1 MQYELLRIDSPLHYY
16 CMTGDIPTTMN
27 LLKTGDDELFS
38 MDDFH
43 CWTPAHWA
51 ANYGRTECLR
61 LLKAHNATS
70 TPSFRSM
77 ALPLHM
83 ASERGHIDCVRLL
96 LDENCKINTQD
107 YQGDTPLH
115 KAARGG
121 HVPCIQALVAAGARA
136 EYVSICLS
144 DFLSIKNFSSRTPSE
159 IAALAGHF
167 EISAALNE
175 VARVNRAQ
183 ALLND
188 TTMVNPYEHI
198 PNPRKRSNRGVDE
211 VLDKRRKFTDPV
223 LQLATDMVGRPGVL
237 EQTELQ
243 TSVLEH
249 AACMRMAD
257 CYADHYSN
265 YMNMDQ
271 FVRQC

>member
-1 MQYELLRIDSPLHYY
+1 MQYELLRVDSPLHYY
-16 CMTGDIPTTMN
+16 CMTGDTHTTLK
-27 LLKTGDDELFS
+27 LLNTGDDELFA
-38 MDDFH
+38 MDDLH

-61 LLKAHNATS
+61 ILKSHDATS

-77 ALPLHM
+77 ALPLHI
-83 ASERGHIDCVRLL
+83 AAERGHVDCVRLL
-96 LDENCKINTQD
+96 LDGNCKINTQD

-121 HVPCIQALVAAGARA
+121 HLLCIQALVSAGARA
-136 EYVSICLS
+136 E
-144 DFLSIKNFSSRTPSE
+144 TPSE

-167 EISAALNE
+167 EISTALNE
-175 VARVNRAQ
+175 VARINRVQ
-183 ALLND
+183 ALHMD
-188 TTMVNPYEHI
+188 TSSVDSHERF
-198 PNPRKRSNRGVDE
+198 PNPRKRSSRGVDE

-223 LQLATDMVGRPGVL
+223 LQLATDMVGQSGPIG
-237 EQTELQ
+237 QNNLQ
-243 TSVLEH
+243 TSVMEH

-257 CYADHYSN
+257 SYADHYAN